1 MAARNHLNPYQYK
14 LFMTGDEIK
23 GLVTESVDRAM
34 EYTDVDPN
42 TGKEYTVPTQT
53 MDDVWADK
61 GNKVLKNTI
70 AKEGVRRHVTIVPER
85 DGTFTMGQGHHRV
98 QAASDLAKEGKTVYV
113 PVMYDDDFNYSG
125 ADNGEYQRMY
135 PHAAKEHY

>member
-1 MAARNHLNPYQYK
+1 MSARNHLSPYQYK

-23 GLVTESVDRAM
+23 GLVSDSVDRAW
-34 EYTDVDPN
+34 EYEDVDPD
-42 TGKEYTVPTQT
+42 TGKNITIPAET
-53 MDDVWADK
+53 MDEMWEDK
-61 GNKVLKNTI
+61 KSRGLKDQI
-70 AKEGVRRHVTIVPER
+70 AEQGVRRHVTIVPER

-125 ADNGEYQRMY
+125 ANNGEYQRMY